1 MSKNHFQDS
10 KILLKSNFSKNY
22 SYGLSEFWDKPE
34 LNLFLTISKT
44 KDSKN
49 VALFE

>member
-1 MSKNHFQDS
+1 MSNNHFQES
-10 KILLKSNFSKNY
+10 KILLKNNINKNY
-22 SYGLSEFWDKPE
+22 SYGLSEFGDKTE
-34 LNLFLTISKT
+34 FNLFLPISKT